1 VQLPTVVAREV
12 TQAAHQIIPLLWARL
27 VVVVVAEAEQ
37 LQQLVV
43 LALRGVQA
51 EMETLQTTEMEVAVE
66 LAE

>member
-1 VQLPTVVAREV
+1 
-12 TQAAHQIIPLLWARL
+12 LWARL

-51 EMETLQTTEMEVAVE
+51 EMETLQTAEMEVAVE